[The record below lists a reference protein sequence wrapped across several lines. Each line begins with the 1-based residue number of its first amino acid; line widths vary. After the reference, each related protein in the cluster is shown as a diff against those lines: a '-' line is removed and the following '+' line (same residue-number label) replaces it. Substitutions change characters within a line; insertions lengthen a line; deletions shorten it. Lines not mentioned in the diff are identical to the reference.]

1 MQRGST
7 TTTIGSCNLRWA
19 TGFGSV
25 SLATPVK
32 GKLGPR
38 YYGLEII
45 NKVAYHLALPAGAR
59 LHDVFHVGLLK
70 PFVGSPPTTPP
81 ALPSTQHGAV
91 LPALAQVL
99 KSRVSHGVR
108 QLLVRWDG
116 LSASATSWEDLD
128 DFRTQYTV
136 FQLEDELFVEEG
148 RDVMWGIPYRRRN
161 RVQQPEHAP

>member
-128 DFRTQYTV
+128 DFARYRV
-136 FQLEDELFVEEG
+136 RSRAVFVER
-148 RDVMWGIPYRRRN
+148 RDVMWAFHRRRSSV
-161 RVQQPEHAP
+161 RGASP

>member
-1 MQRGST
+1 M
-7 TTTIGSCNLRWA
+7 
-19 TGFGSV
+19 
-25 SLATPVK
+25 K

-45 NKVAYHLALPAGAR
+45 NKVAYRLALPVGAR

-81 ALPSTQHGAV
+81 TLPSTQHGAV

-99 KSRVSHGVR
+99 KSRVSRGVR
-108 QLLVRWDG
+108 QLLIRWDG